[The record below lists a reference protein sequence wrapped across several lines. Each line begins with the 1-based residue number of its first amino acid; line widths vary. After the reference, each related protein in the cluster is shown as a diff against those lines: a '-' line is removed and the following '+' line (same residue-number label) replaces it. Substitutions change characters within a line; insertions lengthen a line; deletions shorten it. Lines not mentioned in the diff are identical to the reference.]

1 MVGQWPLEPR
11 VQVRILP
18 SQLFLRLTQLFLL
31 DISNIIPLPNKREGH
46 TVERKSLIEIIYIFC
61 IMPIEI

>member
-18 SQLFLRLTQLFLL
+18 SQPSLRLTQLFLL
-31 DISNIIPLPNKREGH
+31 DISNIIPLLNKREDYA
-46 TVERKSLIEIIYIFC
+46 VERKSLIEIVYIFC
-61 IMPIEI
+61 IIPVEI